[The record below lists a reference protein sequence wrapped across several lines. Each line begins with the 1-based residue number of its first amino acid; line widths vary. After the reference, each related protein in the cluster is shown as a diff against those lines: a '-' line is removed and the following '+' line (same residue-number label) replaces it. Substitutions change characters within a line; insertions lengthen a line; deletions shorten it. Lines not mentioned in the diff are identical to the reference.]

1 MEFISLSVVR
11 MWMEESSPVLVSGHF
26 LRISPVSDRRVS
38 RVWRRSWSDCCVSTY
53 AFVPLSISVD
63 EVDFS
68 GFAIAIITYYLL

>member
-1 MEFISLSVVR
+1 
-11 MWMEESSPVLVSGHF
+11 
-26 LRISPVSDRRVS
+26 
-38 RVWRRSWSDCCVSTY
+38 VSTY